1 MTAFL
6 SYFGQSC
13 KVGPENF
20 QNQNKVETRKIR
32 EFSETRS
39 NVSENKDD
47 LTNFSWISEK
57 MLHFLQNADKLS
69 IQSSLTN
76 VKSAGPPLNRN
87 YVAVILDEVALEGL
101 DGITIPMLKYRLSKR
116 SGSGCGT
123 FNSDF
128 LLDILKELIQKAKV
142 QAFIL
147 PSPRPFRQPVNM
159 ADLIDAEGVLQ
170 DPEGDVP
177 DSYPFLVV
185 SDDKEGVMGS
195 CSTFYDRKLVANLDQ
210 VHDEDSI
217 GKTFKIPTLFIFTL
231 QFDELFWSNE
241 LKNLTPFILTNFS
254 YSFCCQ
260 SKRTGNDIIWH

>member
-1 MTAFL
+1 M
-6 SYFGQSC
+6 
-13 KVGPENF
+13 
-20 QNQNKVETRKIR
+20 
-32 EFSETRS
+32 
-39 NVSENKDD
+39 
-47 LTNFSWISEK
+47 TNFSWISEK

-210 VHDEDSI
+210 VHEEDSI
-217 GKTFKIPTLFIFTL
+217 GNEKKNSSNFVFIF
-231 QFDELFWSNE
+231 S
-241 LKNLTPFILTNFS
+241 
-254 YSFCCQ
+254 
-260 SKRTGNDIIWH
+260 

>member
-1 MTAFL
+1 MD
-6 SYFGQSC
+6 
-13 KVGPENF
+13 KVVKLVPKILK
-20 QNQNKVETRKIR
+20 NQNKVETRKIR
-32 EFSETRS
+32 EFSESRS

-210 VHDEDSI
+210 VHEEDSI
-217 GKTFKIPTLFIFTL
+217 GNEKKNSSNFVFIF
-231 QFDELFWSNE
+231 S
-241 LKNLTPFILTNFS
+241 
-254 YSFCCQ
+254 
-260 SKRTGNDIIWH
+260 